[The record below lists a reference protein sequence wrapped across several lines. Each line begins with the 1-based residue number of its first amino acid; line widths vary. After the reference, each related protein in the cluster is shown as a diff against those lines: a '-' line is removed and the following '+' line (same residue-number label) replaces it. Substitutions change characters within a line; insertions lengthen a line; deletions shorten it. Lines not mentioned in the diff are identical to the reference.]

1 MVPAINRISGRREDE
16 MTSKAA
22 IAAVLAGLALSPQA
36 ANALDTI
43 RVGKSVPIAWTFTP
57 LDTAVETG
65 IFAKHGL
72 QAEIM
77 SFGGD
82 AKLQQALAAGSVD
95 FGLGSGPG
103 MGFAAKGVPAK
114 AVAAFAGSPY
124 NISIVI
130 KADSPFND
138 IKEMKGKKF
147 AVTTVGS
154 LTEWL
159 LHRTALAQGWKY
171 GDLVAVP
178 LGGFE
183 TNYAAFKT
191 GQVDGIVLATE
202 TSNMLAEKKEA
213 KIIANMG
220 TIAPKFHTHVIFAR
234 DELIQKNPDL
244 VKRFIAAWFDTVAW
258 MKANKEKSVEI
269 SARILKL
276 SPEIV
281 SRAYDQQI
289 GMLQDDGRFDPEA
302 IKLIKS
308 SLIDMKILEQEP
320 TDAEMFTTKFVQ

>member
-1 MVPAINRISGRREDE
+1 

-22 IAAVLAGLALSPQA
+22 IVAVLAGVALSLQPA
-36 ANALDTI
+36 FALDTI

-57 LDTAVETG
+57 LDIGVETG
-65 IFAKHGL
+65 IWEKHGL
-72 QAEIM
+72 KLDIT

-82 AKLQQALAAGSVD
+82 AKVQQALAANGVD
-95 FGLGSGPG
+95 FALGSGPG

-114 AVAAFAGSPY
+114 AVAAFAGPPD

-130 KADSPFND
+130 GANAPYND

-159 LHRTALAQGWKY
+159 LHRAALAQGWKY
-171 GDLVAVP
+171 NDLVAVP

-191 GQVDGIVLATE
+191 GQVDGIMLATE
-202 TSNMLAEKKEA
+202 TSMMLVEKKEA

-220 TIAPKFHTHVIFAR
+220 AFAPKFHTHVIYAR
-234 DELIQKNPDL
+234 DELIDKNPDL
-244 VKRFIAAWFDTVAW
+244 IKRFLDGWFETIAWI
-258 MKANKEKSVEI
+258 KANKDKSVEI
-269 SARILKL
+269 SARVLKL
-276 SPEIV
+276 DKHVV
-281 SRAYDQQI
+281 SRAYDI
-289 GMLQDDGRFDPEA
+289 EIAMMQDNGRFDPEA
-302 IKLIKS
+302 IRVIKS
-308 SLIDMKILEQEP
+308 SLVDMHILDAEP
-320 TDAEMFTTKFVQ
+320 TDAQMFTTKFVQ